1 MEDSAPIFFD
11 KMKVLQKLFDS
22 GDRFIVNVDSK
33 LKNAQKQWVGQRSKL
48 ASNNFISKLQRRC
61 TDLSFITTHIKALIK
76 GSISRLLWL
85 EDIFQEM
92 PPSNICRWR
101 DLLYVAALQLL
112 ASLVFHLLG
121 PQSLASITSIT
132 VVTKLRLC
140 RKPPTMEL
148 LGLQRRPLQFVD
160 RPGVHNVRHL

>member
-1 MEDSAPIFFD
+1 MNLNSLCSELFFVNGAVRSSA
-11 KMKVLQKLFDS
+11 MH
-22 GDRFIVNVDSK
+22 GSK
-33 LKNAQKQWVGQRSKL
+33 DERS
-48 ASNNFISKLQRRC
+48 ASNNFIFKLEPRC
-61 TDLSFITTHIKALIK
+61 STDLSLITPHIKALIK
-76 GSISRLLWL
+76 GSVSRLLWL

-140 RKPPTMEL
+140 RNPPGGF
-148 LGLQRRPLQFVD
+148 LGLQRRPLQLVD
-160 RPGVHNVRHL
+160 RPGVHDVRHLQGENQDDE